1 VWVKRMECDKL
12 LVKDWKALHGG
23 EEGFQWRLLLLI
35 RSMGFIFWAKL
46 LMTEWFKRYVT
57 ATIQREVAS
66 DSASMKR
73 IVRSLVARS
82 RIAGSTQALWQ
93 KLHMELDDGVAG
105 QVMHLSTGDIMTN
118 RSLMSSYMH
127 EKALFFL
134 HSQEWW
140 PKAYAGP
147 EIVAH
152 FGDELKT
159 LGASAE
165 LLMEI
170 KMSKVAMHDFGQY
183 FACLLKLVMEV
194 PHIREHLV
202 WFEPEGTPKYLHW
215 ELGFEGDGFPPGCFE
230 FLLKLFNLGRLSSH
244 EDFNLTLL
252 VGEMDEKGDVATVLS
267 HLLDHEYEKIR
278 VGGLGVEFDV
288 PPGTFP
294 GCTGKAV
301 YHCTV
306 GDTGKGDLA
315 YVAAACGNGT
325 CSSNR
330 PEFSRRLDLAQ
341 NAKYDAST
349 LDHPRI
355 SVEQHS
361 EWAEAPEAARAS
373 AVAAAAAV
381 GEVDESVDARA
392 QRIKDA
398 GQAAAA
404 RVAAAGDHN
413 QVHGRP
419 IRFIARNVQHDG
431 LHLTESTVAKFTH
444 GAIQKCTDADE
455 NDRRAGTQARTKSYG
470 SHVGRLLGFLNG
482 MKHCKKIAQ
491 RIANKWSPDKRVRD
505 EESSW
510 RFNGAA
516 ARSVLSNYHVLDDL
530 MEVGLRHKRHP
541 SLMLMIGIVTDERR

>member
-1 VWVKRMECDKL
+1 M
-12 LVKDWKALHGG
+12 A
-23 EEGFQWRLLLLI
+23 
-35 RSMGFIFWAKL
+35 
-46 LMTEWFKRYVT
+46 EWFKRYVT
-57 ATIQREVAS
+57 ATIKRDVAS
-66 DSASMKR
+66 DSGSMKR

-341 NAKYDAST
+341 DAKYDAST

-392 QRIKDA
+392 QRIKA
-398 GQAAAA
+398 TGQAAAA